1 MQNSLLPLTRIEPPA
16 GRVRLG
22 LPELWEYRDLI
33 FFLAWRDVKL
43 RYKQT
48 VIGTAWALLQPL
60 MTMVIFTT
68 FLGRVVKVSTGDIP
82 YPLFAYSAL
91 VPWSYFSHALTKSI
105 ACMVNDHPLVT
116 QIYIPRMILPLA
128 AVLGGLP
135 DFAIAFLALVVMLL
149 YYGAVPALSF
159 FAMPFFA
166 LLVVA
171 TAFGVSLWL
180 APLNALYRDVANAVP
195 FLVQLWLIATPIA
208 YPSTLIPEPWRAFY
222 GLNPMAGA
230 IEGFRWT
237 LIRGAAPLPVS
248 MVAIS
253 IVTTFVMIV
262 TGLYF
267 FQYRERTLADMV

>member
-1 MQNSLLPLTRIEPPA
+1 MQNSLVPLTRIEPPA

-22 LPELWEYRDLI
+22 LRELWEYRDLI
-33 FFLAWRDVKL
+33 FFLAWRDVKI

-48 VIGTAWALLQPL
+48 IIGTAWAVLQPL
-60 MTMVIFTT
+60 LTMVIFTA
-68 FLGRVVKVSTGDIP
+68 FLGRVVKISTGDIP

-105 ACMVNDHPLVT
+105 ACMVNDQPLVT

-135 DFAIAFLALVVMLL
+135 DFAIAFLALLVMLL
-149 YYGAVPALSF
+149 YYGAVPGLSILAL
-159 FAMPFFA
+159 PLFA

-171 TAFGVSLWL
+171 TAFAVSLWL

-208 YPSTLIPEPWRAFY
+208 YPSSLIPEPWRAFY

-230 IEGFRWT
+230 IEGFRWA
-237 LIRGAAPLPVS
+237 LIKGAAPPPGS
-248 MVAIS
+248 MLAIS
-253 IVTTFVMIV
+253 TGTTLILIL